1 MKCKKL
7 VSLLLVAVLVLG
19 MAPVRVFAAE
29 QACGDDAYWRFE
41 DGTLTIRGP
50 GATYDYYGFDVY
62 SPWNGLE
69 ITRLVIEEGITAIG
83 TASFAEQTALT
94 EVSLPDSL
102 EVIGSF
108 AFMGCT
114 ALETV
119 ELPFG
124 LRSLGQ
130 QAFWRTGLKAI
141 EIPATVTFVDAC
153 VFESCEA
160 LTDVL
165 FRSNVYIPSMVMGN
179 SVFRYC
185 SSLEEIRVEEG
196 HLALRSIDGALFFR
210 LGNGELNL
218 NSYPSGRKD
227 AQWQVPEG
235 TRSIGQLSVNNPY
248 LETVIF
254 PAGLESIGIAAF
266 QVCSGLKE
274 LVFQGSAPSVGSMA
288 FMSSQGEVTV
298 RYPCGDDGRDPC
310 TGESWEMVQDSWSS
324 LFGMAGTARWE
335 PSHRFGDWT
344 VVKEATE
351 TEEGQKQRTCAS
363 CSQTETETISSLS
376 IVGDVDGNGTVNLLD
391 LLRLRQSLAGWDVT
405 IQPVGA
411 DCDGDGK
418 INILD
423 LIRLRQYLANWD
435 VTLGK

>member
-1 MKCKKL
+1 MMKYKKIL
-7 VSLLLVAVLVLG
+7 SLLLAAVLALS
-19 MAPVRVFAAE
+19 MTPVQVSAAE
-29 QACGDDAYWRFE
+29 GSCGDDAYWHFA
-41 DGTLTIRGP
+41 DGTLTIRGA
-50 GATYDYYGFDVY
+50 GATYDYYGYEVF
-62 SPWNGLE
+62 SPWEDLE

-298 RYPCGDDGRDPC
+298 RYPCGD
-310 TGESWEMVQDSWSS
+310 ESWAAADAAWADR
-324 LFGMAGTARWE
+324 FGRAGSARWE

-351 TEEGQKQRTCAS
+351 TEEGQKRRTCAG
-363 CSQTETETISSLS
+363 CGQTETEVLPRLG
-376 IVGDVDGNGTVNLLD
+376 IVGDVDGNGTVNILD
-391 LLRLRQSLAGWDVT
+391 LVRLRQYLADWDVT

-411 DCDGDGK
+411 DCDGNGK
-418 INILD
+418 IDILD
-423 LIRLRQYLANWD
+423 LVRLRQYLANWD